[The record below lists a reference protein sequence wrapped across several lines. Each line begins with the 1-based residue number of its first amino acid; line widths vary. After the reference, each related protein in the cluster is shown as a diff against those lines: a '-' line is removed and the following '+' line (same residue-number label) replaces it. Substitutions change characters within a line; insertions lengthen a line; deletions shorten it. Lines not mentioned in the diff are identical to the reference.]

1 MDCVALIKT
10 CQLPLRP
17 SSLGK
22 LRLLLCYDSIKIIH
36 KDLAISLSALV
47 PATLVS
53 PLKILRFLITVSPKC
68 PTAGAMP
75 YMFYVFP
82 QMAYYPTL
90 REKKNK
96 TKQKKKQKTGAIR
109 HHSPTSCLTYKPI
122 CNLPTL
128 APSFQTQR
136 AQSGLTPCSDLYPP
150 LPNASK
156 AFIFSHQLFP
166 CFPKSSPPTL
176 VHSPQGL

>member
-1 MDCVALIKT
+1 MKMDCVALIKM

-36 KDLAISLSALV
+36 KNLAISLSALV

-90 REKKNK
+90 REKKPKQNK
-96 TKQKKKQKTGAIR
+96 RKNKK
-109 HHSPTSCLTYKPI
+109 L
-122 CNLPTL
+122 
-128 APSFQTQR
+128 
-136 AQSGLTPCSDLYPP
+136 GLSDSTPP
-150 LPNASK
+150 LPVLPTN
-156 AFIFSHQLFP
+156 LFVT
-166 CFPKSSPPTL
+166 SPP
-176 VHSPQGL
+176 SPLPSKLRELSQG

>member
-1 MDCVALIKT
+1 MKMDCVALIKT

-36 KDLAISLSALV
+36 KNLAISLSALV

-90 REKKNK
+90 REKKQNK
-96 TKQKKKQKTGAIR
+96 TKEKTKNWGYQTALP
-109 HHSPTSCLTYKPI
+109 HFLSYLQTY
-122 CNLPTL
+122 L
-128 APSFQTQR
+128 
-136 AQSGLTPCSDLYPP
+136 
-150 LPNASK
+150 
-156 AFIFSHQLFP
+156 
-166 CFPKSSPPTL
+166 
-176 VHSPQGL
+176 